1 MNTVTEKLNDVK
13 NEIAEKITPEAILQQ
28 AMKIPGVKIDRE
40 KFLRKELKVYYS
52 ESVVNDAIIF
62 NPAYAD
68 IPCEAIE
75 KIANRVIAYET
86 NKASAISFAAG
97 IPGGFT
103 MAATIPADIAQ
114 FFGFAIRAMQKLAYL
129 YGFPEFELNES
140 DINDN
145 TMNDMLIFLGVMFGV
160 QGANSGVKI
169 IAQAASQKISKSL
182 AQKALTKGAVY
193 PIVKKIA
200 TSVGIKMTKQIFA
213 NCVSKAVPFVGGV
226 VNGGLTFASFKICC
240 YRLKKSFQEL
250 NLSDPNYFD
259 EK

>member
-1 MNTVTEKLNDVK
+1 MNAVIEKLNDVK
-13 NEIAEKITPEAILQQ
+13 NEITERITPEMVLQQ
-28 AMKIPGVKIDRE
+28 AMKVPGVKIDRE

-68 IPCEAIE
+68 IPREAID

-86 NKASAISFAAG
+86 NKVSAISFAAG

-114 FFGFAIRAMQKLAYL
+114 YFGFAIRAMQKLAYL

-140 DINDN
+140 EINDN
-145 TMNDMLIFLGVMFGV
+145 TMNEMLIFLGVMFGV
-160 QGANSGVKI
+160 QGANAGVKVV
-169 IAQAASQKISKSL
+169 AQAASEKLAKSL
-182 AQKALTKGAVY
+182 AQKALTKGTVY

-200 TSVGIKMTKQIFA
+200 TAVGIKMTKQIFA
-213 NCVSKAVPFVGGV
+213 NCVSKAVPIVGGV
-226 VNGGLTFASFKICC
+226 VNGGLTFATFKPCC
-240 YRLKKSFQEL
+240 YRLKKSFKEL

-259 EK
+259 VK